1 MSDVLTIEQTST
13 ESNASSVPEVAK
25 GFGEVVETSLTTYM
39 AQCFELDRPPPFGG
53 LVRVNDREKRCVIYG
68 VVYHIATGGIDPT
81 RRAAVRTPSNANA
94 TDEQVYDANPQLSRL
109 LKTEFG
115 VVVLGC
121 RRISPDG
128 EIGRIQYIFPDYP
141 PPLHFSVHIC
151 DDAEL
156 IEFTEQPHFLRTLIN
171 SAQAPV
177 EELTAALLRRG
188 TEAREETG
196 REWLVDTGRALAR
209 LLKEDYDKL
218 RTILEKCE
226 GV

>member
-1 MSDVLTIEQTST
+1 MTELLTLIDID
-13 ESNASSVPEVAK
+13 SNSLSVPEVAK

-39 AQCFELDRPPPFGG
+39 AQCFELDHPPPFGG
-53 LVRVNDREKRCVIYG
+53 LVRVCDREKRCWIYG
-68 VVYHIATGGIDPT
+68 AVYHIATGGLDPT
-81 RRAAVRTPSNANA
+81 RRASVRTPSTANA

-141 PPLHFSVHIC
+141 PPLHFSVHLC
-151 DDAEL
+151 DDEEL
-156 IEFTEQPHFLRTLIN
+156 IEFTEQPQYLRALLN
-171 SAQAPV
+171 AAQAPV

-188 TEAREETG
+188 TEARNGDG

-209 LLKEDYDKL
+209 LLKEDYERL
-218 RTILEKCE
+218 RTILEKCDR
-226 GV
+226 V